1 MKRWLL
7 AVWAALPLAAAAY
20 HYGPGQVGLTLDQI
34 DRLSSEAERLVADGA
49 WEQAILRYEEAL
61 EKLPEDQV
69 EAQRR
74 LKLELYKA
82 QLEGSKLPEAHRAIG
97 GLVDELAADPA
108 ADPALLAEARDVYA
122 DTRFYMTWLM
132 RLEGQAEEVWR
143 PEIAAA
149 EETYRLL
156 SETTA
161 ADDTE
166 ARKRALEDLEASVK
180 LARMDLG
187 ELQGL
192 PLPSQ

>member
-1 MKRWLL
+1 
-7 AVWAALPLAAAAY
+7 
-20 HYGPGQVGLTLDQI
+20 
-34 DRLSSEAERLVADGA
+34 
-49 WEQAILRYEEAL
+49 
-61 EKLPEDQV
+61 
-69 EAQRR
+69 
-74 LKLELYKA
+74 
-82 QLEGSKLPEAHRAIG
+82 
-97 GLVDELAADPA
+97 
-108 ADPALLAEARDVYA
+108 
-122 DTRFYMTWLM
+122 MTWLM

-156 SETTA
+156 AETTS
-161 ADDTE
+161 ADDAE